1 MICGEGDA
9 EIYVI
14 NQNLLRPF
22 FPSLFSIQK
31 MEELIYTTHRPRTQD
46 WYSGDLYYTLGSATG
61 LQGNLEQS
69 PCLDFSLSKMGI
81 MILNSFISDT
91 YILQD
96 LLMKS
101 TMQELSV
108 ISEALRNWK
117 RNIFTHKIDT

>member
-46 WYSGDLYYTLGSATG
+46 WCSGDCIILLALPLAYKAILS
-61 LQGNLEQS
+61 NLHAS
-69 PCLDFSLSKMGI
+69 ISLSLKWG
-81 MILNSFISDT
+81 
-91 YILQD
+91 
-96 LLMKS
+96 
-101 TMQELSV
+101 
-108 ISEALRNWK
+108 
-117 RNIFTHKIDT
+117 